1 MLVMPM
7 LFFLRVDAGPPT
19 QWSLSPESKS
29 SRIDTKLVAEIWAT
43 SWEEGRE
50 GGMAARA
57 GAAGRAREA
66 GGRGIGTW
74 KAQWWGLS
82 ILSMTFLRDASKK
95 VQ

>member
-19 QWSLSPESKS
+19 QWSLSPESES

-50 GGMAARA
+50 AWQLGQ
-57 GAAGRAREA
+57 EQL
-66 GGRGIGTW
+66 GGRG
-74 KAQWWGLS
+74 KQEAEESGLERLNGGVC
-82 ILSMTFLRDASKK
+82 LSCP
-95 VQ
+95 